1 MRLYPQILQKII
13 EESGLN
19 HNQISQAS
27 GISNPY
33 LAKLARGQINRPG
46 KDKIA
51 SIMLSLNFMISDI
64 NRVLSEYNYPSLC
77 LGDIPP
83 ILNNNKAR
91 KIIGGS
97 LPHYDHIYNDLLLV
111 VLERLG
117 GKKILVK
124 DRPSGVFMPHELYL
138 MKEYPFEA
146 NNKAATFRYHL
157 TEATLKE
164 RSAVF
169 LENCATGSCSET
181 YICKLCFENYIETNL
196 GKAAKNHPPRKKELV
211 LHYLANAL
219 SLSLK
224 HPQQHQ
230 ILIME
235 RCPYFHFLMQD
246 AEGSKPKVS
255 YPGKK
260 IHSYNNESDK
270 RILEGFT
277 TDLPQV
283 ISHFRHEIEMCKTAV
298 PASLLNNYPQS
309 LKEYFFS
316 IMKRHNLT
324 DQFQVILNRVM
335 QSPSGSFY

>member
-1 MRLYPQILQKII
+1 M
-13 EESGLN
+13 
-19 HNQISQAS
+19 
-27 GISNPY
+27 
-33 LAKLARGQINRPG
+33 LA
-46 KDKIA
+46 
-51 SIMLSLNFMISDI
+51 LNFMISDI
-64 NRVLSEYNYPSLC
+64 NRVLSGYDYSLLC
-77 LGDIPP
+77 LDDIPR

-124 DRPSGVFMPHELYL
+124 DRPSGAFMPHELYL
-138 MKEYPFEA
+138 MKEYPFET
-146 NNKAATFRYHL
+146 NNTAATFRYQL

-169 LENCATGSCSET
+169 LENCTAGSHTET
-181 YICKLCFENYIETNL
+181 YICRRCFEDYVDTNL
-196 GKAAKNHPPRKKELV
+196 GKAAEIHPARRKDLV
-211 LHYLANAL
+211 LRYLANAL

-224 HPQQHQ
+224 QPQQHQ

-246 AEGSKPKVS
+246 ADGKKPKVS

-270 RILEGFT
+270 RNLEGFT

-298 PASLLNNYPQS
+298 PTEMMINFPQS
-309 LKEYFFS
+309 LNEYFFS
-316 IMKRHNLT
+316 IIERYDLT
-324 DQFQVILNRVM
+324 DQFQVILNRLM
-335 QSPSGSFY
+335 QSPAYDFY